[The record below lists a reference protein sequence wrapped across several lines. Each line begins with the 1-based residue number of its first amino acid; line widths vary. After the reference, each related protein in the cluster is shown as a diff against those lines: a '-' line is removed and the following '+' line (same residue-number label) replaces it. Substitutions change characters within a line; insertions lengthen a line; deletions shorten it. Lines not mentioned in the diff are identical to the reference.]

1 MADDIVKNI
10 KNCFLIRYDK
20 SASSVRVRR
29 FLYTDVTR
37 CRFFTTE
44 PQSTQRAPT
53 AQSARSGRTAVD
65 IVVDCTS
72 FLCFSYSKRKDTILL
87 LRQRREGHCRVRVY
101 SLFNE
106 KGVWGKSPSHVL
118 FLSVFSV
125 FSVFSVVKNPI
136 PKFLHNNGYR
146 VRPVSP
152 LFVSTLKPTE
162 VP

>member
-101 SLFNE
+101 SLFIEQLSLSIVKNE
-106 KGVWGKSPSHVL
+106 FGIRSFFGDQCSMFNVQCSMKKGVWGNPPAMFFPLCVL
-118 FLSVFSV
+118 CD
-125 FSVFSVVKNPI
+125 SVVKI
-136 PKFLHNNGYR
+136 S
-146 VRPVSP
+146 V
-152 LFVSTLKPTE
+152 
-162 VP
+162 